1 MRCKV
6 NIISSQ
12 AYIVLISMSAP
23 KTTTTITTTTITTT
37 TITTTTIT
45 ITTTLPIQPLH
56 IFKDKTHTSIAS
68 HKLV

>member
-23 KTTTTITTTTITTT
+23 KTTTTITTT